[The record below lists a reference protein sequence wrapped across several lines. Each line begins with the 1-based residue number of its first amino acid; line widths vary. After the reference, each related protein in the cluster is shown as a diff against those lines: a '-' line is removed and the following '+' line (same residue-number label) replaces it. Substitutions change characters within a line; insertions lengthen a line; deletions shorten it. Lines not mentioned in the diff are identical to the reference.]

1 MEKENQEEKK
11 VTEQMEE
18 AKLTNDSEVPK
29 LAPSL
34 MLKQAFEDLGIDSSS
49 SDFNEEQAMAALVA
63 ASKTADSHLKR
74 NQYSN
79 ATELMKTHKFWDT

>member
-34 MLKQAFEDLGIDSSS
+34 MLK
-49 SDFNEEQAMAALVA
+49 
-63 ASKTADSHLKR
+63 
-74 NQYSN
+74 
-79 ATELMKTHKFWDT
+79 

>member
-18 AKLTNDSEVPK
+18 VKLTDDSKVPK

-34 MLKQAFEDLGIDSSS
+34 MLKAAFEDLGINSSS
-49 SDFNEEQAMAALVA
+49 SDFNEEQALAALVE
-63 ASKTADSHLKR
+63 ASKTSDSHLKR
-74 NQYSN
+74 NQYTN
-79 ATELMKTHKFWDT
+79 AIELMKTHKFWDT